1 MANESDGGRG
11 YEDKVTIT
19 MDRELAEDLYYS
31 LLLALGG
38 RDYGDDHTGK
48 NGKTT
53 PKNYRGYQGYPSY
66 PAG

>member
-1 MANESDGGRG
+1 MANESDSRRG
-11 YEDKVTIT
+11 YDDKITIT
-19 MDRELAEDLYYS
+19 LDRELAEDLYYS

-38 RDYGDDHTGK
+38 RDYGEDRVGK

-53 PKNYRGYQGYPSY
+53 PKSYQGYPSY